1 MTVGDKKSLWGS
13 LGLKEIAQQRTN
25 LEGDPSPD
33 KGSDLFV
40 EGSWLTSD
48 LAQVEWHLILNHQYS
63 EVTNGFS
70 PPSWLPFWSKP
81 SHLSSDYRNSLRTGL
96 LVSMVTLY

>member
-48 LAQVEWHLILNHQYS
+48 LAQVEWHLILSHQ
-63 EVTNGFS
+63 
-70 PPSWLPFWSKP
+70 WL
-81 SHLSSDYRNSLRTGL
+81 LSTFMVAVLVQAISSLI
-96 LVSMVTLY
+96 